1 MKDGNR
7 HINVYMR
14 WPFVIAV
21 IAAAGFGAVCGLA
34 FVSRAASVAAAAAT
48 AGALILA
55 SALCYAAYRRGIK
68 RDLVSFASD
77 YAQVQ
82 KRLLREMHIPYALA
96 DADGVLL
103 WRNECFAETVPASA
117 VGRPLSAVFAE
128 LEPKAFPRGEAPVW
142 LRLSQGEMTM
152 RAEIRRVYVSGVLK
166 DILPDKSGSTLAMY
180 AIYLTDETELI
191 SLQRRY
197 AQEKPVVALIYL
209 DNYDEVFAG
218 IEEVRRSLLLAL
230 IDRKINKYIGSM
242 GGVVR
247 KLEKDKYIAFI
258 NRGNLTTMQEQ
269 KFSLLEDVKTVNI
282 GNDLAAT
289 ISIGLG
295 FGAEDYRADY
305 DLARTAIDMALARGG
320 DQAVMKENDTITYFG
335 GKTRSIEKNTRVKA
349 RVKAQALRELIEG
362 SSRVVIM
369 GHQISDVDCIGAA
382 VGVYRAARYSGKRAY
397 IVLNTVSSSIQLLVE
412 RFAENPD
419 YEQDLFV
426 KGDKAKDLMD
436 AETVLVVVDVNRPSY
451 TECPELFGLAGST
464 VVIDHHRQTREVIE
478 NPTLGYVEPYASSA
492 CEMVA
497 EILQY
502 YGENVRLK
510 PLDADAIYAGL
521 VIDTNN
527 FMNKTGIRTFEAAA
541 FLRRNGADMVRV
553 RKLFREDMD
562 DYMAKA
568 EAVRSAELFEDA
580 FAISRCGENTGLENP
595 TIIAAQAANDLLSIR
610 GVKASFVLSKLG
622 NKVYISAR
630 SIDEVN
636 VQVIMEKLGGGGHM
650 TIAGAQVEGAT
661 VDEVT
666 ERLKEILRRMRENRE
681 L

>member
-1 MKDGNR
+1 
-7 HINVYMR
+7 
-14 WPFVIAV
+14 
-21 IAAAGFGAVCGLA
+21 
-34 FVSRAASVAAAAAT
+34 
-48 AGALILA
+48 
-55 SALCYAAYRRGIK
+55 
-68 RDLVSFASD
+68 
-77 YAQVQ
+77 
-82 KRLLREMHIPYALA
+82 
-96 DADGVLL
+96 
-103 WRNECFAETVPASA
+103 
-117 VGRPLSAVFAE
+117 
-128 LEPKAFPRGEAPVW
+128 
-142 LRLSQGEMTM
+142 
-152 RAEIRRVYVSGVLK
+152 
-166 DILPDKSGSTLAMY
+166 
-180 AIYLTDETELI
+180 
-191 SLQRRY
+191 
-197 AQEKPVVALIYL
+197 
-209 DNYDEVFAG
+209 
-218 IEEVRRSLLLAL
+218 
-230 IDRKINKYIGSM
+230 
-242 GGVVR
+242 
-247 KLEKDKYIAFI
+247 
-258 NRGNLTTMQEQ
+258 
-269 KFSLLEDVKTVNI
+269 
-282 GNDLAAT
+282 
-289 ISIGLG
+289 
-295 FGAEDYRADY
+295 
-305 DLARTAIDMALARGG
+305 
-320 DQAVMKENDTITYFG
+320 
-335 GKTRSIEKNTRVKA
+335 
-349 RVKAQALRELIEG
+349 
-362 SSRVVIM
+362 M

-397 IVLNTVSSSIQLLVE
+397 IVLNTVSSSIQPLVE